1 MALKDNLLQGFLKGE
16 TRKQEQKKSQNASK
30 RRPRLFDDPD
40 YNQTKTEKPKK
51 ESKKS
56 GTQTGTQIETKQV
69 QIEDT
74 TGYKTSTKQVQIGDK
89 LGTVLEDIGDKL
101 GTNRVQIG
109 DKLGTN
115 QVHKQV
121 QDYAPFEA
129 SVSRQNNL
137 SHQVNLHRPS
147 FLSLSGIKRKVLV
160 SLYKLCD
167 FSKNLE
173 TSPLSLENIATNCN
187 TILNTAKKSLQR
199 LENEG
204 FIKRVSYKRGRGGW
218 TIYSLNEVVYQE
230 IRIQLKSNDLERA
243 EDKLGTNWV
252 QIGDKLGTQTG
263 TQTGTDSPY
272 SSSNLNNNYIDITT
286 TIEKPQNELP
296 LEWQSIDY
304 SSLSEIR
311 FGFPQIMQL
320 FKKGLLTAEQVQSS
334 IDAFAFD
341 IRVNQKDKQTKV
353 DPLRYFIGVLLKGMV
368 YNPPSNYV
376 DPREDSLRKYA
387 ESQKKARE
395 KMEESLRMIKDEEL
409 QNWIDSLSDAD
420 QESFVPEEF
429 KGNKHV
435 PPVIIA
441 RAKKQA
447 MREHFDECEWP
458 KIKREL
464 RAKIPAWGE

>member
-16 TRKQEQKKSQNASK
+16 TRKQEQKKSQLASK
-30 RRPRLFDDPD
+30 KRPRLFDDPD
-40 YNQTKTEKPKK
+40 YHQTKAEKPKK
-51 ESKKS
+51 EPKKS

-74 TGYKTSTKQVQIGDK
+74 TGYKSETKQVQIGDK
-89 LGTVLEDIGDKL
+89 SGTVLEDIGDKL
-101 GTNRVQIG
+101 GTNRVLIG

-121 QDYAPFEA
+121 QDYVSFETSA
-129 SVSRQNNL
+129 SRKNST
-137 SHQVNLHRPS
+137 SHQVNPYRPS

-173 TSPLSLENIATNCN
+173 TSPLSLENIAKNCN

-204 FIKRVSYKRGRGGW
+204 FIKRVLYKRGRGGW

-230 IRIQLKSNDLERA
+230 IRIQLKSNDLDSA

-252 QIGDKLGTQTG
+252 QIGDKSGTQMGTQTG
-263 TQTGTDSPY
+263 TNSPY

-286 TIEKPQNELP
+286 TIEKPQDELP

-311 FGFPQIMQL
+311 FGFPQVMQL
-320 FKKGLLTAEQVQSS
+320 FKKGLLTADQVQAS
-334 IDAFAFD
+334 IDAFSFD
-341 IRVNQKDKQTKV
+341 IRVNQKGKQIPV

-376 DPREDSLRKYA
+376 DPKEDSLRKYA
-387 ESQKKARE
+387 ESQKRERE
-395 KMEESLRMIKDEEL
+395 KIEESLRMIKDEEL
-409 QNWIDSLSDAD
+409 QNWIDTLSEAD
-420 QESFVPEEF
+420 HESFIPPDM
-429 KGNKHV
+429 KGNKLM
-435 PPVIIA
+435 PPVMVV

-447 MREHFDECEWP
+447 MREYFDECVWP
-458 KIKREL
+458 KMRREL
-464 RAKIPAWGE
+464 CSNIPALDE